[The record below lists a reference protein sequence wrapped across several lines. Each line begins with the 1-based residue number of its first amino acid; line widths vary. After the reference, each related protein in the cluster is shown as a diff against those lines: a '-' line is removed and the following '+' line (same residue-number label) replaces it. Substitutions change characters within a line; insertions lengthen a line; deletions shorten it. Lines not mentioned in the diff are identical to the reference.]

1 MNSIKESKHLEESN
15 KQMPISLY
23 YKKTVEENNGSD
35 VSIIDSNMVGME
47 KKLKSKSK
55 SKTKTIVNKEEEKRL
70 TVLNV
75 IVLSMNNIVEL
86 PG

>member
-1 MNSIKESKHLEESN
+1 MNSIKESKHLEERN

-35 VSIIDSNMVGME
+35 VSIIDTNMVGME

-55 SKTKTIVNKEEEKRL
+55 SKTIVNKEEEKRL

-75 IVLSMNNIVEL
+75 FILFMNNIVEL